1 MNKENPTRGRD
12 VLEETWDF
20 KEEKEMDKLFSAGNS
35 KFLSPAT
42 RIPQEKYE
50 EMKSERS
57 PGAK

>member
-20 KEEKEMDKLFSAGNS
+20 EEEKEMDKLFSAGNS

-42 RIPQEKYE
+42 RVPKRNTR
-50 EMKSERS
+50 K
-57 PGAK
+57 